1 MISTLSLDGSTDKR
15 VLHMSVITKGNPIRL
30 RNRPMFVCLLIGVS
44 FLQPSA
50 GWCDDRP
57 VQQDPAI
64 AAGFDNCDSR
74 AQQESARVSTL
85 TPIAPTSV
93 LNPVL
98 LLNDLNRRKQEE
110 ANQPQLLNQIELERR
125 QCRQNVVAEAARR
138 AQETIDQRSDDAR
151 GYKTI
156 SFDTFALDAK
166 SLAAAEARISMSGAY
181 VPDGNFEW
189 LFPGQGEAMQAS
201 LYPAQ
206 GQNIAK
212 IPLLTEDASRDFRR
226 FLLKCKSVPGSDRMG
241 CLTVVTGHASMC
253 EITGPFGARRKL
265 PCLIVENGRQVR

>member
-1 MISTLSLDGSTDKR
+1 MRKKPKIIPSKNRNQVISAFLLTYAALF
-15 VLHMSVITKGNPIRL
+15 NPSPGL
-30 RNRPMFVCLLIGVS
+30 
-44 FLQPSA
+44 
-50 GWCDDRP
+50 CDDRP
-57 VQQDPAI
+57 IQQDPAI
-64 AAGFDNCDSR
+64 AAGFANCDNR
-74 AQQESARVSTL
+74 AEQESARVSAL
-85 TPIAPTSV
+85 TPVAPTSV
-93 LNPVL
+93 LNPIL

-138 AQETIDQRSDDAR
+138 AQETIDQRSDNTR

-166 SLAAAEARISMSGAY
+166 SLAAAEARISMRGAY

-189 LFPGQGEAMQAS
+189 LFPGQAEAMQAS

-206 GQNIAK
+206 AQNITR
-212 IPLLTEDASRDFRR
+212 IPLLTEDASRDFRG
-226 FLLKCKSVPGSDRMG
+226 FLLKCKSIPGADRTG

-253 EITGPFGARRKL
+253 EITGPLGASRKL
-265 PCLIVENGRQVR
+265 PCLIVENGRQGR